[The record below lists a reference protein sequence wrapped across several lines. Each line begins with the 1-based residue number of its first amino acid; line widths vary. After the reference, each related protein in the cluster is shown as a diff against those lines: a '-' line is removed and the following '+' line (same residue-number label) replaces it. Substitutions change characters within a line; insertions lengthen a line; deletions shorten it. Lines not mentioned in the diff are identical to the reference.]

1 MRADSGRPNPEEMS
15 NSLAEGDY
23 AAESVVTDPLD
34 DVFGADDG
42 DALMRDDGPST
53 ATHPSDMM
61 RLQKEHAT
69 AGYREGVS
77 VAKETSIQ
85 AGFDEGFSLGATIG
99 QAAGELLGLL
109 EGISEALKD
118 TGSADAI
125 EAETLYSDA
134 KNDLSTDTIFSKE
147 FWAEDGN
154 WTYDVVASSDTGVVF
169 PDVAQCHPMIKKW
182 TANVD
187 KVKKDW
193 AISQPILD
201 AEVLQPTEVAD
212 AGDDSPPI
220 NVPQSANKALDW

>member
-1 MRADSGRPNPEEMS
+1 MQAESSHPKPRQTNH
-15 NSLAEGDY
+15 SLGEGEH
-23 AAESVVTDPLD
+23 ASESVVTDSLD
-34 DVFGADDG
+34 DVFGDDDG
-42 DALMRDDGPST
+42 DALMSSDGPS
-53 ATHPSDMM
+53 AAAHPSDVT

-77 VAKETSIQ
+77 VAKEKSIQ

-125 EAETLYSDA
+125 EAETLYNDA
-134 KNDLSTDTIFSKE
+134 KKDLSTDSIFSKE
-147 FWAEDGN
+147 FWAEDGI
-154 WTYDVVASSDTGVVF
+154 WTFDVAASTDAGVVF
-169 PDVAQCHPMIKKW
+169 PGVAQCHPIISKW
-182 TANVD
+182 AATVD

-193 AISQPILD
+193 AIEQPILD
-201 AEVLQPTEVAD
+201 AEALQPTEGAEAV
-212 AGDDSPPI
+212 DDSTAI